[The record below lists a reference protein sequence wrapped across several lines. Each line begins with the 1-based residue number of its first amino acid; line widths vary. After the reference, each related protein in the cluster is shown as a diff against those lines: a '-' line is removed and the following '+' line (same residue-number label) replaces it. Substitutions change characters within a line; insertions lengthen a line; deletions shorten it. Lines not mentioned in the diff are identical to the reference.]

1 MATQVKI
8 PAIKK
13 ELIRCKNTIQEI
25 NINMNNILVDEY
37 SIRWNCI
44 PVEDSKEANL
54 TIDWPLSFKLIN
66 NEFKTK
72 CNVTNQEDAV
82 WNTVD
87 SAKCPRCN
95 VMDKDWEHL
104 WVCEKN
110 DDITSE
116 YASLENSIHEI
127 LQEIK
132 MNDSDEINV
141 RLVEMKDALIEVS
154 KSRSCIEVT
163 ENVLR
168 ELTRGDK
175 DIIYKICDRYMDKI
189 QKLFWNKETIE
200 LEKIRGITKELKRIR
215 GKKVIESEG
224 DEENSKDNVFR
235 LGEYDKNKW
244 GIR

>member
-1 MATQVKI
+1 
-8 PAIKK
+8 
-13 ELIRCKNTIQEI
+13 
-25 NINMNNILVDEY
+25 
-37 SIRWNCI
+37 
-44 PVEDSKEANL
+44 
-54 TIDWPLSFKLIN
+54 
-66 NEFKTK
+66 
-72 CNVTNQEDAV
+72 
-82 WNTVD
+82 
-87 SAKCPRCN
+87 
-95 VMDKDWEHL
+95 MDKDWEHL

-141 RLVEMKDALIEVS
+141 RLVEMKDALIE
-154 KSRSCIEVT
+154 
-163 ENVLR
+163 
-168 ELTRGDK
+168 
-175 DIIYKICDRYMDKI
+175 
-189 QKLFWNKETIE
+189 LFWNKETIE